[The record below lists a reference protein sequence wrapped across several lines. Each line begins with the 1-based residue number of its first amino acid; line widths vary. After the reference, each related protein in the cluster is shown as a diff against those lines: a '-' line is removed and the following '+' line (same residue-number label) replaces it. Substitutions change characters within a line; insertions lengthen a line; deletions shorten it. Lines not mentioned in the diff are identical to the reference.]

1 MENFGGIILFLEEA
15 WADGTAA
22 MHLLNY
28 RGILE
33 FKIA

>member
-15 WADGTAA
+15 WQTVP